1 MSSTTIVQKVD
12 QSTYTVGKHVYKI
25 GNCKAHLKKDLVDM
39 ATRLHLVFKKKTT
52 NAELCTLLDNH
63 LKKSVAAT
71 APAPAMPQQQQV
83 VVQKEKQ
90 KQVQFTSATL
100 AAIAAKKPRLE
111 PHRLFYHNKYYDL
124 KDCKKSLAK
133 ITKPDLLTLFGLL
146 KLDVPP
152 KSTTKEKLC
161 EALHKASV
169 VVHQQAQAQQQQ
181 KQQQVVQQQTSAPPV
196 AQIMLDGAPLYL
208 KNCASFDEP
217 LLKALVKAVGTSYS
231 KDKGTVC
238 KRIQKKFKST
248 IHLKASDLGAV
259 KPKPK
264 ASKPKKAPTP
274 KAPTPKKTPTPKAP
288 TPKAPTPKTKTTTT
302 SEGPLLPATLKP
314 MTAEEIRQAVR
325 KCLHLTK

>member
-25 GNCKAHLKKDLVDM
+25 GNCKHLKKDLVDM

-63 LKKSVAAT
+63 LKKFVA
-71 APAPAMPQQQQV
+71 APAPVAQQQQQQV
-83 VVQKEKQ
+83 VVQKQ
-90 KQVQFTSATL
+90 KQVQFTAATL

-169 VVHQQAQAQQQQ
+169 VVHQQTQAQQQ
-181 KQQQVVQQQTSAPPV
+181 KQQHVAQQQTSSPMGFEV
-196 AQIMLDGAPLYL
+196 AQIMLDGKPLYL
-208 KNCASFDEP
+208 KDCASFDEP

-231 KDKGTVC
+231 KDKATVC
-238 KRIQKKFKST
+238 KRINKKYKYR
-248 IHLKASDLGAV
+248 IHLKASDLAAP
-259 KPKPK
+259 KPKTK
-264 ASKPKKAPTP
+264 ASKPKA
-274 KAPTPKKTPTPKAP
+274 KTPTPKAP
-288 TPKAPTPKTKTTTT
+288 APKAPTPQPKSPTPK
-302 SEGPLLPATLKP
+302 GPLLPATLKP
-314 MTAEEIRQAVR
+314 MTAEEIREAVR